1 MGSAMAVRLVCIV
14 LALLLGVSL
23 GKDIRTQG
31 KYQRLRALLN
41 RRKNEEKGSISSRT
55 NLHSSNISTPRKT
68 EPKVEADTTQEH
80 LQQLLD
86 NIDLEDIKLYVQTTS
101 TKRPYRFKP
110 ATNREQI
117 RKQIKIALT
126 TVQPSVDRSTVGTYQ
141 ERKLSLNK
149 VTLKKKPRKRSSI
162 KRGRP
167 RDRSINEQ
175 TRDKPKTTRLKV
187 RRRKPI
193 LTQIN
198 TAPVDNTEYH
208 EEKTTAVNI
217 EPHSNVIKASENEQ
231 TPASETVNQ
240 KIAKPKETVQEQY
253 QDIEVNDHIETKHP
267 VFKSFP
273 IVSSMASMP
282 STYQGEEARH
292 SELLDKLQKDI
303 KESEAAGKHKSHTD
317 FMVMLDKIQK
327 EQTFDLAA
335 VQSEIDAMKL
345 NIQFLK
351 STPTP
356 ELKIKEEA
364 SDKFSQNEAAQQ
376 VTAEAPTYQPKR
388 LTVLIPTTPTTTA
401 RARITNRSR
410 QETPRTKPEPRT
422 PDTGDF
428 SLLSWEQL
436 QS

>member
-117 RKQIKIALT
+117 RKQIKTALT
-126 TVQPSVDRSTVGTYQ
+126 TVQPPVEKSTVGTYQ
-141 ERKLSLNK
+141 GRKLSLNK
-149 VTLKKKPRKRSSI
+149 VTIKKKPRNRFSI

-167 RDRSINEQ
+167 KDRSINEL
-175 TRDKPKTTRLKV
+175 TREKPKTTRLKV

-208 EEKTTAVNI
+208 EEKSTAVNI

-240 KIAKPKETVQEQY
+240 KITKPKEQY
-253 QDIEVNDHIETKHP
+253 QDIEVND
-267 VFKSFP
+267 
-273 IVSSMASMP
+273 
-282 STYQGEEARH
+282 
-292 SELLDKLQKDI
+292 
-303 KESEAAGKHKSHTD
+303 
-317 FMVMLDKIQK
+317 
-327 EQTFDLAA
+327 
-335 VQSEIDAMKL
+335 
-345 NIQFLK
+345 
-351 STPTP
+351 
-356 ELKIKEEA
+356 
-364 SDKFSQNEAAQQ
+364 
-376 VTAEAPTYQPKR
+376 
-388 LTVLIPTTPTTTA
+388 
-401 RARITNRSR
+401 
-410 QETPRTKPEPRT
+410 
-422 PDTGDF
+422 
-428 SLLSWEQL
+428 
-436 QS
+436 